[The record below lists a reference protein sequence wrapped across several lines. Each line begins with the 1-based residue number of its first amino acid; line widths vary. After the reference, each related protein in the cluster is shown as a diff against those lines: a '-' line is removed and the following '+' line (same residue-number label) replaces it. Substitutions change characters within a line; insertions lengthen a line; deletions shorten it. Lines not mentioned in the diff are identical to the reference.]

1 MLVAIAVFFAVLFS
15 IVVGVGSA
23 SFPKVSTAAPTGLL
37 VVENP
42 FDHALLLVDPVAKRE
57 IARVVPGRQRAR
69 GDAFEVWTTGL
80 RAIYSNVAI
89 GEPGTDGNTIAI
101 FDLQARRLVGSMD

>member
-37 VVENP
+37 VSV
-42 FDHALLLVDPVAKRE
+42 
-57 IARVVPGRQRAR
+57 
-69 GDAFEVWTTGL
+69 
-80 RAIYSNVAI
+80 
-89 GEPGTDGNTIAI
+89 
-101 FDLQARRLVGSMD
+101 